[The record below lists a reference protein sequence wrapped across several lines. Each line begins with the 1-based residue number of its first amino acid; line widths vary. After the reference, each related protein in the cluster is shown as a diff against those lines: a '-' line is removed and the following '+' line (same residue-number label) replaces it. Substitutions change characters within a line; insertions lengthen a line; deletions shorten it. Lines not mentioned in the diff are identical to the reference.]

1 MESPNTSE
9 RAKARI
15 LEGALLPILFL
26 LLLAVLTYPGI
37 LTGGVILP
45 TDWLYE
51 AFYPWKSMA
60 PSVVSANMQ
69 LYPLDLYTRERMR
82 EGEVPLWN
90 PYLGSGIPHLATG
103 FNRVFYPLVWPGL
116 LLSAPGSRN
125 LEMFL
130 HLVLAA
136 VFQFLFL
143 RRLGCGRAA
152 CLLGGMAFSVGV
164 APSP

>member
-9 RAKARI
+9 RANRRI
-15 LEGALLPILFL
+15 LAGSLLPILFL
-26 LLLAVLTYPGI
+26 LFLAALTYPGI

-60 PSVVSANMQ
+60 PSVVSANPRQNDAVMQ

-82 EGEVPLWN
+82 E
-90 PYLGSGIPHLATG
+90 
-103 FNRVFYPLVWPGL
+103 
-116 LLSAPGSRN
+116 
-125 LEMFL
+125 
-130 HLVLAA
+130 AA

-143 RRLGCGRAA
+143 RRTRLR
-152 CLLGGMAFSVGV
+152 
-164 APSP
+164 